1 MLVQVAH
8 ILPLTVVQRSREL
21 PLPGEVLVRAGQKV
35 RASDVIGRAVTT
47 PQHLVLNVAKALGV
61 SDLREVRQYIEREV
75 DENVEEGD
83 ILASRSGLGKRVFR
97 APVAGTIKLIW
108 RGNVLLRVK
117 SDPYELRAGL
127 PGMVTSLIPDM
138 GAVIQSIGALVQGM
152 WGNGKVDFGLMNVLA
167 QSADHVLTTDQID
180 VSMRGSVV
188 LAGHCESESV
198 LRYTAEQRLRGLIL
212 SSMPPELERIA
223 LELPFPVVLTEG
235 FGERNMNTAAFQLL
249 STNDKRDIAL
259 NAEPF
264 NRAKGTR
271 PELLIPLP
279 GTNNME
285 PPPEMETPLPGQ
297 RVRLLRNPYL
307 GYIGTIDTVIPGM
320 TRLPSGLRVQV
331 ANIRLEN
338 NELLKVPLTNFEILK

>member
-1 MLVQVAH
+1 
-8 ILPLTVVQRSREL
+8 
-21 PLPGEVLVRAGQKV
+21 
-35 RASDVIGRAVTT
+35 
-47 PQHLVLNVAKALGV
+47 
-61 SDLREVRQYIEREV
+61 
-75 DENVEEGD
+75 
-83 ILASRSGLGKRVFR
+83 
-97 APVAGTIKLIW
+97 
-108 RGNVLLRVK
+108 
-117 SDPYELRAGL
+117 
-127 PGMVTSLIPDM
+127 
-138 GAVIQSIGALVQGM
+138 
-152 WGNGKVDFGLMNVLA
+152 
-167 QSADHVLTTDQID
+167 
-180 VSMRGSVV
+180 
-188 LAGHCESESV
+188 
-198 LRYTAEQRLRGLIL
+198 
-212 SSMPPELERIA
+212 MPPELERIA